1 MPAPEPTDRQVRADV
16 YKITRVYLEIERG
29 LRAPDQLEPFLTPTE
44 YRRHRNTPRHPSSRT
59 RDVVVP
65 TDVGHIHLDRHLPGQ
80 LTATVPTRETDDRW
94 SALVLHFTRNHT
106 GWRID
111 QLERLTRPHLARDP
125 YRRPAEPKDLDA
137 RIRDVEGE
145 RRLVDAAHH
154 AATTQL
160 RELRVAGGTKDRQ
173 REVRRQQQT
182 WKRRRA
188 ELDHELTNLRTTRGL
203 RVRLAD
209 VDRRSQPPATDLAD
223 GQLQRLLGPVPD
235 DDWRQGLRDG
245 LVEEITNYRRRWNVT
260 DTRNILGPE
269 PADPDHRRDRDE
281 LADTLRAA
289 ARALGTSPEPPGD
302 RNTRCRQQQGHV
314 RDVAAER

>member
-29 LRAPDQLEPFLTPTE
+29 LRPPDQLEPFLTPTE
-44 YRRHRNTPRHPSSRT
+44 YRRHRNTPHHPSSA
-59 RDVVVP
+59 RDAVLP
-65 TDVGHIHLDRHLPGQ
+65 TDVGRIHLDRHLPGQ
-80 LTATVPTRETDDRW
+80 LTATVPTREAGDRW
-94 SALVLHFTRNHT
+94 GALVLHFARNHT

-111 QLERLTRPHLARDP
+111 QLERLTRPSVARDP
-125 YRRPAEPKDLDA
+125 NLPPAEPDYLDA
-137 RIRDVEGE
+137 RIRNVDDE

-173 REVRRQQQT
+173 SEVRRQQQT
-182 WKRRRA
+182 WKRRRS
-188 ELDHELTNLRTTRGL
+188 ELDHELTHLRTTRGL

-209 VDRRSQPPATDLAD
+209 VDRRPQPPATDLD
-223 GQLQRLLGPVPD
+223 DTQLQRLLGPVPD
-235 DDWRQGLRDG
+235 DHWRQGLRDG
-245 LVEEITNYRRRWNVT
+245 LVEEITTYRRRWNVT
-260 DTRNILGPE
+260 ATRNILGPD

-289 ARALGTSPEPPGD
+289 ARALGTSPEPDD
-302 RNTRCRQQQGHV
+302 RNTRCRQQGHG